1 MWITAVDSEVR
12 EWKKSVFSLDDFTT
26 IAVYLTGEIEH
37 KNHDLCL
44 GKPN

>member
-1 MWITAVDSEVR
+1 MKLENEIC
-12 EWKKSVFSLDDFTT
+12 FSLDDFTT

-37 KNHDLCL
+37 KNHDLYL